1 MTTSTNIGANES
13 ANPGATQLAP
23 MKNAGLQESRWAG
36 QRKQHGATVLGYI
49 LMGLAVLAVGLPV
62 YWMISGAFKP
72 STEIYQIPP
81 TWFPQNPT
89 LANFPNAWNAAPF
102 GRYYINSTITTL
114 MGTGFELYFAV
125 TSAYAFQYLRFPYK
139 EPLFILLL
147 AALMIPAQITI
158 LPNYIT
164 VAGFSWV
171 NTYWGIVIP
180 GAATAYG
187 TFLLRQYFRTLP
199 NEVLDAAKVDGAS
212 HWRMLWTIVFPLAKP
227 GIITFL
233 LISLVAKWNDFLWP
247 LIVTNTRDM
256 RVLPIGIYWLRAEQ
270 GNIDWGM
277 IMAGTL
283 FVVVPVVVV
292 FLFAQRYIVSG
303 IAAGAVKG

>member
-1 MTTSTNIGANES
+1 MASTTL
-13 ANPGATQLAP
+13 ATG
-23 MKNAGLQESRWAG
+23 KNKGSDVQEARWAG
-36 QRKQHGATVLGYI
+36 QRKSYGTKIIGFA
-49 LMGLAVLAVGLPV
+49 LMILAVLAIGLPV
-62 YWMISGAFKP
+62 YWMIIGAFKT
-72 STEIYQIPP
+72 SAEIYRIPP
-81 TWFPQNPT
+81 TWIPAQPT

-114 MGTGFELYFAV
+114 MGTGFELYFAI
-125 TSAYAFQYLRFPYK
+125 TSAYAFQYLRFPFK
-139 EPLFILLL
+139 EPLFIVLL

-164 VAGFSWV
+164 VADFGWINS
-171 NTYWGIVIP
+171 YWGIVVP

-199 NEVLDAAKVDGAS
+199 TEVLDAAKVDGAS
-212 HWRMLWTIVFPLAKP
+212 HWRMMWSIVFPLAKP

-247 LIVTNTRDM
+247 LIVTNTREM
-256 RVLPIGIYWLRAEQ
+256 RTLPIGIYWLRAEQ

-283 FVVVPVVVV
+283 FVVLPVAII